1 MEPFVIVAVIGIVF
15 GLGFLGGK
23 GWKEVAAE
31 LGLHYSNGFQRQM
44 TGIIGGFDVR
54 VTQEKHHINISVSGH
69 NSIRETIKLTKEGF
83 LSGVIG
89 GRDIEIG
96 CPSFDANT
104 YISSY
109 FRNSETEISALLDD
123 KTRAIIS
130 KVVVKDGAK
139 VSGGCITYNKVHSID
154 SVPLAIH
161 KLIKLG
167 RHLTM
172 RSTQIPERLAH
183 NARYDA
189 ISSVRLRNL
198 TLLQERYSNR
208 KETHDTSSALL
219 IDPNHSIRL
228 AAAMFMGP
236 SGLSVVQKI
245 AHSRRALVDVRIKA
259 LQHLVR
265 EAKQEDMIEITM
277 NLLADRS
284 TRVRRKA
291 IQYLGRLRHRPT
303 LKYIIPLLK
312 SEGIATSLVIIKAI
326 ERIDDPD
333 TEDALIELLDDSPD
347 RVRAAAIETL
357 SRIGTVKAV
366 EPLYE
371 LSKQRGFKRPARVA
385 IDSIQSRLGDV
396 EAGRL
401 SLAPNVDTDGALS
414 LAGDPEKSGGL
425 SLEEKP
431 DISS

>member
-1 MEPFVIVAVIGIVF
+1 
-15 GLGFLGGK
+15 
-23 GWKEVAAE
+23 
-31 LGLHYSNGFQRQM
+31 
-44 TGIIGGFDVR
+44 
-54 VTQEKHHINISVSGH
+54 
-69 NSIRETIKLTKEGF
+69 
-83 LSGVIG
+83 
-89 GRDIEIG
+89 
-96 CPSFDANT
+96 
-104 YISSY
+104 
-109 FRNSETEISALLDD
+109 
-123 KTRAIIS
+123 
-130 KVVVKDGAK
+130 
-139 VSGGCITYNKVHSID
+139 
-154 SVPLAIH
+154 
-161 KLIKLG
+161 
-167 RHLTM
+167 
-172 RSTQIPERLAH
+172 
-183 NARYDA
+183 
-189 ISSVRLRNL
+189 
-198 TLLQERYSNR
+198 
-208 KETHDTSSALL
+208 
-219 IDPNHSIRL
+219 
-228 AAAMFMGP
+228 
-236 SGLSVVQKI
+236 
-245 AHSRRALVDVRIKA
+245 
-259 LQHLVR
+259 
-265 EAKQEDMIEITM
+265 MIEITM